1 MKDARSSASEPR
13 PNHSGPK
20 NIVCVEMVKGIFLWA
35 RYPCRPVSLYESNQK
50 KSLWE
55 LVVKESGKNWREN
68 LHLWS
73 VWAAYTS
80 NNGSFDR
87 AGLEET
93 ENITVCLVFG
103 HLI

>member
-1 MKDARSSASEPR
+1 MRDHLRLSPGRTIQVQKTSSVSKWSKAFSYGRGTPV
-13 PNHSGPK
+13 GP
-20 NIVCVEMVKGIFLWA
+20 
-35 RYPCRPVSLYESNQK
+35 SLYTNRTKK